1 MQGVSYVK
9 LAISKTD
16 YLVPHINEN
25 DREPS
30 WDGNIEVYHK
40 AGDVHAKKDLIL
52 KVPVQIK
59 GHKEND
65 LSKDIISYRVESTDM
80 QNYLNIGGTMFLVVY
95 VDEEGEN
102 HRIYYAEFL
111 PYGLKKLLRDNSGK
125 KTKSISMK
133 LFPTKK
139 DDISDVFLS
148 FARNMKKQ
156 KAAIYSEE
164 VQLETLVKDGIVPEL
179 SLGFSYVPKK
189 DITPFDLMLKG
200 NVYVYAKLPYG
211 IELPVE
217 HIENVDMAGT
227 TIAATVTANGKKYY
241 DTYDLVYKKDVIELH
256 FGKSAKFIIDR
267 ADQTKQKFSF
277 NLTGRLS
284 DRIIDEE
291 FAISAFTDLQF
302 EIDNAVCSLKKAT
315 PEELESFD
323 VLSRKKHLEW
333 LKTIKRMLD
342 ILDVKE
348 DLDCSCLIQK
358 DEANI
363 HLLKAAI
370 LDEEE
375 VSLKDIDNI
384 FGFFNI
390 SNLKILLC
398 VLKRENGKFN
408 IYNYNDAPIT
418 VTAKANDG
426 KDYVSSYH
434 VLLKK
439 NEILKSCNLN
449 YDKIIEQI
457 KLVPTSEYYSS
468 QVILF
473 LLELLRAYDESK
485 GEREEIYEAAT
496 IISRWL
502 LEEDLY
508 TSKNLLLLNYYQ
520 TIKRMRD
527 LEEEEIKELLQII
540 ESDAEQEEIYTGAY
554 LLLDNQEA
562 ATIHFNKMSEE
573 EQEMFRNYPIFRFW
587 NETKEEQTN
596 G

>member
-1 MQGVSYVK
+1 M
-9 LAISKTD
+9 
-16 YLVPHINEN
+16 
-25 DREPS
+25 
-30 WDGNIEVYHK
+30 
-40 AGDVHAKKDLIL
+40 
-52 KVPVQIK
+52 
-59 GHKEND
+59 
-65 LSKDIISYRVESTDM
+65 
-80 QNYLNIGGTMFLVVY
+80 
-95 VDEEGEN
+95 
-102 HRIYYAEFL
+102 
-111 PYGLKKLLRDNSGK
+111 
-125 KTKSISMK
+125 
-133 LFPTKK
+133 
-139 DDISDVFLS
+139 
-148 FARNMKKQ
+148 
-156 KAAIYSEE
+156 
-164 VQLETLVKDGIVPEL
+164 
-179 SLGFSYVPKK
+179 
-189 DITPFDLMLKG
+189 
-200 NVYVYAKLPYG
+200 
-211 IELPVE
+211 
-217 HIENVDMAGT
+217 
-227 TIAATVTANGKKYY
+227 
-241 DTYDLVYKKDVIELH
+241 
-256 FGKSAKFIIDR
+256 
-267 ADQTKQKFSF
+267 
-277 NLTGRLS
+277 
-284 DRIIDEE
+284 
-291 FAISAFTDLQF
+291 
-302 EIDNAVCSLKKAT
+302 CSLKKAT

-473 LLELLRAYDESK
+473 LLELLSAYDESK

-562 ATIHFNKMSEE
+562 ATIHFNRMSEE
-573 EQEMFRNYPIFRFW
+573 EQEVFRNYPIFYFW
-587 NETKEEQTN
+587 KEISDSQL
-596 G
+596 